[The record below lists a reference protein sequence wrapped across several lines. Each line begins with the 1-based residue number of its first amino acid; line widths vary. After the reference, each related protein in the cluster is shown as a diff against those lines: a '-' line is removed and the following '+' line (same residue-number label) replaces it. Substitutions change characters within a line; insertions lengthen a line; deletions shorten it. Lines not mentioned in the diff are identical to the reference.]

1 MLRSTRKPAQFAPK
15 VFARGK
21 AGYVPPGGKTV
32 MPKRVPR
39 KLRTGD
45 VRPAIYYKFDQRV
58 ELSDGSTVTRRTPF
72 PRSEWKYL
80 ADQRNN
86 PLWNPSK
93 PNLRALELD
102 AAGRLA
108 KFKQKYSG
116 FEDPSGENESASS
129 LDLDELISTDAEQIT
144 TGKLYQEKKPSKKKK

>member
-1 MLRSTRKPAQFAPK
+1 
-15 VFARGK
+15 
-21 AGYVPPGGKTV
+21 

-45 VRPAIYYKFDQRV
+45 VRPAIYYKFDQTV

-72 PRSEWKYL
+72 PRVEWKYL

-86 PLWNPSK
+86 PIWNPSK

-116 FEDPSGENESASS
+116 FESTPVEDTANSKYE
-129 LDLDELISTDAEQIT
+129 LDDLISTGAEQIT
-144 TGKLYQEKKPSKKKK
+144 TGKLYQAKKATKKKK